1 MKTSLLTS
9 ALLAALLPVSAF
21 AGAKEDVA
29 AAAKKLTEAE
39 NYSWTTTT
47 ERVGG
52 GGGGGGGNAPRMS
65 PVEGKTLK
73 SGISLIT
80 TKFGDNTSETY
91 VKDGKVVTKRDGSWK
106 TPEEIAAARSNDGGG
121 GGGRGGRGGFGGGA
135 GAFRNLKAPA
145 EQIAETAGKI
155 DKLEEKDGAITGALS
170 ADSVKALLT
179 YGGGGR
185 RGGGGG
191 DGGNRPEPRDVS
203 GTVSYWLKDG
213 TVAKVET
220 HVKGTVSFNGE
231 DREINRKTT
240 TEISA
245 VGSTK
250 LEVPEEVTKK
260 LAEAKPAEESK

>member
-9 ALLAALLPVSAF
+9 TLLATLLPMSAF

-52 GGGGGGGNAPRMS
+52 GGGGNAPRMS

-73 SGISLIT
+73 NGISLIT

-106 TPEEIAAARSNDGGG
+106 TPEEIAAARSNNEG
-121 GGGRGGRGGFGGGA
+121 GGGRGGRGFGGGA

-155 DKLEEKDGAITGALS
+155 EKLEEKDGAITGSLS
-170 ADSVKALLT
+170 TDAVKALLT
-179 YGGGGR
+179 FGGGR
-185 RGGGGG
+185 RGG

-220 HVKGTVSFNGE
+220 HVKGTISFNGE

>member
-9 ALLAALLPVSAF
+9 ALLAAALPSLAF
-21 AGAKEDVA
+21 AGPKEDVV

-39 NYSWTTTT
+39 SYSWTTTT
-47 ERVGG
+47 ERV

-91 VKDGKVVTKRDGSWK
+91 VKDGKAVTKVDGAWK
-106 TPEEIAAARSNDGGG
+106 TSQEIAAARSADGGG
-121 GGGRGGRGGFGGGA
+121 RGRGGFGA
-135 GAFRNLKAPA
+135 GMFRNVKSPA
-145 EQIAETAGKI
+145 EQITETAGKVE
-155 DKLEEKDGAITGALS
+155 KFEEKDGAITGALS
-170 ADSVKALLT
+170 ADAVKGMLT
-179 YGGGGR
+179 FGGGR
-185 RGGGGG
+185 RGGG
-191 DGGNRPEPRDVS
+191 DGGTRPDPKDAS

-213 TVAKVET
+213 AVTKVET
-220 HVKGTVSFNGE
+220 HVKGTLSFNGE
-231 DREINRKTT
+231 DREVNRKTI
-240 TEISA
+240 TEFSA

-260 LAEAKPAEESK
+260 LAEAKPAE

>member
-9 ALLAALLPVSAF
+9 AFLAALLPVSAF

-29 AAAKKLTEAE
+29 AAAKKLVEAE

-47 ERVGG
+47 ERV
-52 GGGGGGGNAPRMS
+52 GGGGGGNAPRMS

-80 TKFGDNTSETY
+80 TKFGDNTSETF

-121 GGGRGGRGGFGGGA
+121 GRGGRGGA

-155 DKLEEKDGAITGALS
+155 DKLEEKDGTITGALS

-220 HVKGTVSFNGE
+220 HVKGTISFNGE